1 MVVGEMPS
9 SVDLLVIGGG
19 PGGYVA
25 AIAAAQL
32 GRSVVLV
39 DSNGETGLGGVCV
52 NVGCIPSKAL
62 IELAHATHSI
72 ENWAQRGMKISGQP
86 SVDMKDFQTW
96 KTEVVS
102 GLNGGVRQLLK
113 TAGVEVRQGF
123 FRFTRKDQGVLE
135 FGEAP
140 PTHIQFN
147 NCIIATGSR
156 PTMIAELPH
165 DGKRIIDSS
174 DVLNLDVLPKTIAIV
189 GAGYIGVELG
199 TALAQLGSK
208 VFMIEAGERILP
220 ALPATLVAPVAR
232 RLTEIG
238 VEVRTK
244 TTVVSDDGRE
254 LTVTTAGVT
263 SQIEVDYVVV
273 AIGRTPNTDDLG
285 LEVLGVKPNARGIL
299 EVGADLLVTPKIA
312 AIGDITPGPALA
324 HKASAE
330 AHIAAE
336 VLSGH
341 AARFDPTAIPAVIF
355 SDPEI
360 AMTGLTHDE
369 ATAAGY
375 SAQVAMF
382 PMAASGRAFTLGD
395 KAGFVQLVHT
405 ADGVVLGAQIV
416 GPRASEFIAEVTL
429 AIEMGASLQDL
440 ADTIHPHPSMSETL
454 PEAARVGM
462 GFPIHVSPKRQRN
475 NSEGK

>member
-1 MVVGEMPS
+1 
-9 SVDLLVIGGG
+9 
-19 PGGYVA
+19 
-25 AIAAAQL
+25 
-32 GRSVVLV
+32 
-39 DSNGETGLGGVCV
+39 
-52 NVGCIPSKAL
+52 
-62 IELAHATHSI
+62 
-72 ENWAQRGMKISGQP
+72 MKISAQP

-96 KTEVVS
+96 KTEVIT
-102 GLNGGVRQLLK
+102 GLNAGVRQLLK

-147 NCIIATGSR
+147 NAIIATGSR

-165 DGKRIIDSS
+165 DGRRILDSS
-174 DVLNLDVLPKTIAIV
+174 DVLSLDTLPKTIAIV

-199 TALAQLGSK
+199 TALAQLGSA
-208 VFMIEAGERILP
+208 VFMIEAGDRILP

-232 RLTEIG
+232 RLAEIG

-244 TTVVSDDGRE
+244 TTVVCDDGKS
-254 LTVTTAGVT
+254 LTVTTDGAT
-263 SQIEVDYVVV
+263 SQIAVDYVVV

-285 LEVLGVKPNARGIL
+285 LEVIGVKPNARGIL

-330 AHIAAE
+330 AHVAAE

-360 AMTGLTHDE
+360 AMTGLTLEE
-369 ATAAGY
+369 ASAAGY

-395 KAGFVQLVHT
+395 KAGFAQLVHT
-405 ADGVVLGAQIV
+405 TDGVVLGAQIV
-416 GPRASEFIAEVTL
+416 GPRASEYIAEVTL

-454 PEAARVGM
+454 PEAARVGL

-475 NSEGK
+475 NSDGK

>member
-1 MVVGEMPS
+1 
-9 SVDLLVIGGG
+9 
-19 PGGYVA
+19 
-25 AIAAAQL
+25 
-32 GRSVVLV
+32 
-39 DSNGETGLGGVCV
+39 
-52 NVGCIPSKAL
+52 
-62 IELAHATHSI
+62 
-72 ENWAQRGMKISGQP
+72 
-86 SVDMKDFQTW
+86 
-96 KTEVVS
+96 
-102 GLNGGVRQLLK
+102 
-113 TAGVEVRQGF
+113 
-123 FRFTRKDQGVLE
+123 
-135 FGEAP
+135 
-140 PTHIQFN
+140 
-147 NCIIATGSR
+147 
-156 PTMIAELPH
+156 MIKELPH
-165 DGKRIIDSS
+165 DGNRILDSS
-174 DVLNLDVLPKTIAIV
+174 DVLALDTLPKAIAIV

-220 ALPATLVAPVAR
+220 ALPAALVAPVAR

-238 VEVRTK
+238 VEVHTK
-244 TTVVSDDGRE
+244 TTVVSDDGSA
-254 LTVTTAGVT
+254 LTVTTDGVT
-263 SQIEVDYVVV
+263 AQIEVDYVVV
-273 AIGRTPNTDDLG
+273 AIGRIPNTDDLG

-360 AMTGLTHDE
+360 AMTGLTLEE
-369 ATAAGY
+369 ASAAGY

-395 KAGFVQLVHT
+395 KAGFTQLVHT
-405 ADGVVLGAQIV
+405 TDGVVLGAQIV
-416 GPRASEFIAEVTL
+416 GPRASEYIAEVTL

-454 PEAARVGM
+454 PEAARVGL

-475 NSEGK
+475 T

>member
-1 MVVGEMPS
+1 MPS

-32 GRSVVLV
+32 GRQVVLV
-39 DSNGETGLGGVCV
+39 DADGEAGLGGVCV

-62 IELAHATHSI
+62 IGLAHATHD
-72 ENWAQRGMKISGQP
+72 ISGWGKRGLKVTGEP
-86 SVDMKDFQTW
+86 SVDMKEFQTW

-102 GLNGGVRQLLK
+102 GLNIGVRQLLK

-147 NCIIATGSR
+147 NAIIATGSR
-156 PTMIAELPH
+156 PTMSAELPH
-165 DGKRIIDSS
+165 DGSRILDSS
-174 DVLNLDVLPKTIAIV
+174 DVLSLEVLPKTIAIV

-199 TALAQLGSK
+199 TALAQLGST
-208 VFMIEAGERILP
+208 VFMIEAADRILP

-232 RLTEIG
+232 RLAEIG

-244 TTVVSDDGRE
+244 TTVVSDDGKC
-254 LTVTTAGVT
+254 LTVTTDGVA
-263 SQIEVDYVVV
+263 SQIAVDYVVV

-285 LEVLGVKPNARGIL
+285 LEVIGVKPNARGIL

-330 AHIAAE
+330 AHVAAE

-360 AMTGLTHDE
+360 AMTGLTLEE
-369 ATAAGY
+369 ASAAGY

-395 KAGFVQLVHT
+395 KAGFAQLVHT
-405 ADGVVLGAQIV
+405 TDGVVLGAQIV
-416 GPRASEFIAEVTL
+416 GPRASEYIAEVTL

-454 PEAARVGM
+454 PEAARVGL

>member
-1 MVVGEMPS
+1 MPS

-39 DSNGETGLGGVCV
+39 DSQGEAGLGGVCV
-52 NVGCIPSKAL
+52 NVGCIPSKSL
-62 IELAHATHSI
+62 IELAHATHGILDWS
-72 ENWAQRGMKISGQP
+72 QRGMKLAAQP
-86 SVDMKDFQTW
+86 NVDMKDFQTW
-96 KTEVVS
+96 KSEVVA

-113 TAGVEVRQGF
+113 SAGVEVRQGF

-147 NCIIATGSR
+147 SCIIATGSR
-156 PTMIAELPH
+156 PMMIAELPH
-165 DGKRIIDSS
+165 DGKRILDSS

-199 TALAQLGSK
+199 TALAQLGSA
-208 VFMIEAGERILP
+208 VIMIEAGERILP
-220 ALPATLVAPVAR
+220 AIPAPLVAPVAR
-232 RLTEIG
+232 RLAELG
-238 VEVRTK
+238 VQVHTK
-244 TTVVSDDGRE
+244 TTVVSDDGKS
-254 LTVTTAGVT
+254 LCVITDGVT
-263 SQIEVDYVVV
+263 SQIDVDYVVV
-273 AIGRTPNTDDLG
+273 VIGRTPNTDDIG

-299 EVGADLLVTPKIA
+299 EVGSDLLVTSKIA

-330 AHIAAE
+330 AHVAAE

-341 AARFDPTAIPAVIF
+341 AVRFDPTAIPAVIF

-360 AMTGLTHDE
+360 AMTGLTLEE
-369 ATAAGY
+369 ATTAGY
-375 SAQVAMF
+375 AAQVAMF
-382 PMAASGRAFTLGD
+382 PMAASGRAYTLGA
-395 KAGFVQLVHT
+395 KAGFAQLVHT
-405 ADGVVLGAQIV
+405 RDGIVLGAQIV
-416 GPRASEFIAEVTL
+416 GSRASEYIAEVTL

-454 PEAARVGM
+454 PEAARVGL

>member
-1 MVVGEMPS
+1 
-9 SVDLLVIGGG
+9 
-19 PGGYVA
+19 
-25 AIAAAQL
+25 
-32 GRSVVLV
+32 VL
-39 DSNGETGLGGVCV
+39 
-52 NVGCIPSKAL
+52 
-62 IELAHATHSI
+62 
-72 ENWAQRGMKISGQP
+72 
-86 SVDMKDFQTW
+86 
-96 KTEVVS
+96 
-102 GLNGGVRQLLK
+102 
-113 TAGVEVRQGF
+113 QGF

-147 NCIIATGSR
+147 NAIIATGSR
-156 PTMIAELPH
+156 PTMIKELPH
-165 DGKRIIDSS
+165 DGRRILDSS
-174 DVLNLDVLPKTIAIV
+174 DVLALDTLPKAIAIV

-244 TTVVSDDGRE
+244 TTVVSDDGSA
-254 LTVTTAGVT
+254 LTVKTDGVT
-263 SQIEVDYVVV
+263 AQIEVDYVVV
-273 AIGRTPNTDDLG
+273 AIGRIPNTDDLG
-285 LEVLGVKPNARGIL
+285 LEVLGVKPNARGII

-330 AHIAAE
+330 GHIAAE

-360 AMTGLTHDE
+360 AMTGLTLEE
-369 ATAAGY
+369 ASAAGY

-395 KAGFVQLVHT
+395 KAGFTQLVHT

-416 GPRASEFIAEVTL
+416 GPRASEYIAEVTL

-454 PEAARVGM
+454 PEAARVGL

-475 NSEGK
+475 T

>member
-32 GRSVVLV
+32 GRQVVLV
-39 DSNGETGLGGVCV
+39 DSQGEAGLGGVCV

-62 IELAHATHSI
+62 IGLAHATHD
-72 ENWAQRGMKISGQP
+72 ISGWSNRGLKVASEP
-86 SVDMKDFQTW
+86 AVDMKAFQNW
-96 KTEVVS
+96 KTEVVG

-135 FGEAP
+135 FGDAP
-140 PTHIQFN
+140 PTHIQFK

-156 PTMIAELPH
+156 PTSIATLPR
-165 DGKRIIDSS
+165 DGKRILDSS
-174 DVLNLDVLPKTIAIV
+174 DVLALDVLPKSIAIV
-189 GAGYIGVELG
+189 GGGYIGVELG

-208 VFMIEAGERILP
+208 VTMVEAADRLLP
-220 ALPATLVAPVAR
+220 ALPSTLVAPVSR
-232 RLTEIG
+232 RLVELG
-238 VEVRTK
+238 VDVRVK
-244 TTVVSDDGRE
+244 TLVVSDNGTA
-254 LTVTTAGVT
+254 LTVTNDGVEST
-263 SQIEVDYVVV
+263 IDVDYVVV
-273 AIGRTPNTDDLG
+273 AIGRTPNTDDIG

-299 EVGADLLVTPKIA
+299 EVGPDLLVTSKIA

-330 AHIAAE
+330 AHVAAE

-341 AARFDPTAIPAVIF
+341 AAKFDPTAIPAVVF

-360 AMTGLTHDE
+360 AMTGFTVEE
-369 ATAAGY
+369 AKEAGY
-375 SAQVAMF
+375 EAQAAMF
-382 PMAASGRAFTLGD
+382 PMAASGRAYTLGE
-395 KAGFVQLVHT
+395 KVGFAQLVHT
-405 ADGVVLGAQIV
+405 PEGVVLGAQIV
-416 GPRASEFIAEVTL
+416 GPHASEYIAEITL
-429 AIEMGASLQDL
+429 AIEMGANLQDL
-440 ADTIHPHPSMSETL
+440 ADTIHPHPSMSEVL
-454 PEAARVGM
+454 PEAARVGL

-475 NSEGK
+475 T

>member
-1 MVVGEMPS
+1 
-9 SVDLLVIGGG
+9 
-19 PGGYVA
+19 
-25 AIAAAQL
+25 
-32 GRSVVLV
+32 
-39 DSNGETGLGGVCV
+39 
-52 NVGCIPSKAL
+52 
-62 IELAHATHSI
+62 
-72 ENWAQRGMKISGQP
+72 
-86 SVDMKDFQTW
+86 
-96 KTEVVS
+96 
-102 GLNGGVRQLLK
+102 
-113 TAGVEVRQGF
+113 
-123 FRFTRKDQGVLE
+123 
-135 FGEAP
+135 
-140 PTHIQFN
+140 
-147 NCIIATGSR
+147 
-156 PTMIAELPH
+156 MIKELPH
-165 DGKRIIDSS
+165 DGKRILDSS
-174 DVLNLDVLPKTIAIV
+174 DVLALDTLPKAIAIV

-244 TTVVSDDGRE
+244 TTVVSDDGSA
-254 LTVTTAGVT
+254 LTVTTDGVT
-263 SQIEVDYVVV
+263 AQIEVDYVVV
-273 AIGRTPNTDDLG
+273 AIGRIPNTDDLG

-330 AHIAAE
+330 GHIAAE

-360 AMTGLTHDE
+360 AMTGLTLEE
-369 ATAAGY
+369 ASAAGY
-375 SAQVAMF
+375 SAHVAMF

-395 KAGFVQLVHT
+395 KAGFTQLVHT
-405 ADGVVLGAQIV
+405 TDGVVLGAQIV
-416 GPRASEFIAEVTL
+416 GPRASEYIAEVTL

-454 PEAARVGM
+454 PEAARVGL

-475 NSEGK
+475 N

>member
-462 GFPIHVSPKRQRN
+462 GFPIHVSPKR
-475 NSEGK
+475 